1 MLYLGNTK
9 ISNITL
15 VGSMKLPSIIDGSL
29 AELTEE
35 DFEGVKEIRQY
46 AFSHCDFLESVF
58 LGEDITQIDS
68 NAFSYNDSLK
78 TISIGDNVDTI
89 KQYAFGYSG
98 AAERIVYIGS
108 GIKTIE
114 RNAFHVLSSGKK
126 IEVHISAK
134 TPPTIQGTSFPLR
147 STNVVSFYVPASSL
161 EEYKAATNWATYADE
176 IYAEEET

>member
-1 MLYLGNTK
+1 MVYLGKK
-9 ISNITL
+9 IVKLNFI
-15 VGSMKLPSIIDGSL
+15 GSLKFVDVIDGTIK
-29 AELTEE
+29 ELSEE

-134 TPPTIQGTSFPLR
+134 TPPTIQATSFPLG

-161 EEYKAATNWATYADE
+161 EEYKAATNWATYADK
-176 IYAEEET
+176 IYAEEEA